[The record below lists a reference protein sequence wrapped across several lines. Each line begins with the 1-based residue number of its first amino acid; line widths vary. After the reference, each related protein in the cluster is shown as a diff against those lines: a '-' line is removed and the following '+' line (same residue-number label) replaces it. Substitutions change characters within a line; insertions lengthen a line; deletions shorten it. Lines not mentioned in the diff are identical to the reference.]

1 MVVEKNGLLV
11 CLCWRCLSKGVGQL
25 PPPLL
30 LNLLSC
36 PHLPF
41 LEPGPHKR
49 VGVGAWPGSP
59 ELWARPHCAG
69 YRELPSFYSCRW
81 LLSLN
86 PIQCHLVA
94 STPRPAPF
102 VTPQEGE
109 DHLPPPKPHILW
121 AYHHHLAYWF
131 SDADCGRCRCGFLC
145 VQNGA
150 HSRGFKNHLRR
161 EMS

>member
-11 CLCWRCLSKGVGQL
+11 CLCWSCLSKGVGQL

-109 DHLPPPKPHILW
+109 DHLPPPNPIFSGLIIIIWHI
-121 AYHHHLAYWF
+121 
-131 SDADCGRCRCGFLC
+131 GFLMQTVEDAVVDFC
-145 VQNGA
+145 VCRTGHIVGA
-150 HSRGFKNHLRR
+150 LRTI
-161 EMS
+161 